1 MDGQLHF
8 KVGQTKGWPKALS
21 ADLMVDNQRDHPKL
35 HVPGMRGLFWL
46 IAPFFVCCSVFCL
59 FLVFLSSKSVYLY
72 TKKRTTASSSTPRP
86 TIPQYQVCPVERE
99 GQRLCVLAEDS
110 LRHLVATIYQDGE
123 RCREELT
130 LRSLTPCRH
139 HNFPIQ
145 GRVPVSVD
153 IVTTR
158 RYTILANLRLAH
170 GYMSS
175 GILHNQ
181 YARVCSAAGIGQIS
195 AEKMKKLPD

>member
-1 MDGQLHF
+1 MDGQMHF

-21 ADLMVDNQRDHPKL
+21 ADLMVDNQP
-35 HVPGMRGLFWL
+35 
-46 IAPFFVCCSVFCL
+46 
-59 FLVFLSSKSVYLY
+59 
-72 TKKRTTASSSTPRP
+72 SSSTPRP

-110 LRHLVATIYQDGE
+110 LRHLVATIYQHGE

-175 GILHNQ
+175 GILPNQ
-181 YARVCSAAGIGQIS
+181 YARVCSA
-195 AEKMKKLPD
+195 DNV